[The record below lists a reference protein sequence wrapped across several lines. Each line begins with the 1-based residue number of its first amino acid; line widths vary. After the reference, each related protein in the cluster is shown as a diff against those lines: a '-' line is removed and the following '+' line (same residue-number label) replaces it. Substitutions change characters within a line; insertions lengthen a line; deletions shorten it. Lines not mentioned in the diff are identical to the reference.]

1 MRRAPSS
8 GAPDGQPDPEPPHGS
23 LRPTSGRALA
33 LSAVLGL
40 VLGWSLHLI
49 GQRVTGNAPTV
60 SWAQPLTL
68 VLVAGIL
75 SFLAWH
81 TWRTVQV
88 QGRRLEPQHALNR
101 LVLARACAVAGALVA
116 AAYVGFAVSWVGDA
130 SHLADRWITRSLV
143 AAGAAAAVLAAS
155 LVLESA
161 CRTPG
166 EDPHP

>member
-1 MRRAPSS
+1 MS
-8 GAPDGQPDPEPPHGS
+8 DDQPDSPQPSGS

-49 GQRVTGNAPTV
+49 GQRATGEAPRV

-68 VLVAGIL
+68 ILVAAIL

-88 QGRRLEPQHALNR
+88 QGHRLEVQHALNR
-101 LVLARACAVAGALVA
+101 LVLARACALAGALVA

-130 SHLADRWITRSLV
+130 SHLADRWVTRSLV
-143 AAGAAAAVLAAS
+143 AAVAATGVLAAS

-161 CRTPG
+161 CRTPKD
-166 EDPHP
+166 EAHP